1 MIASHRIGV
10 LCLLHDRARLN
21 EEAGLVQLS
30 VPALVIEAIVLD
42 RWVEEGVVGAAR
54 LASRANTVGGNT
66 VPVIFLERVMSDLLA
81 AANLTVFPTL
91 VKVLEHFDLLIANEA
106 ENQGGD
112 LHDHGEVCAE

>member
-1 MIASHRIGV
+1 
-10 LCLLHDRARLN
+10 
-21 EEAGLVQLS
+21 
-30 VPALVIEAIVLD
+30 
-42 RWVEEGVVGAAR
+42 
-54 LASRANTVGGNT
+54 
-66 VPVIFLERVMSDLLA
+66 MSDLLA